1 MERIRDDIF
10 GLTHVGKVRKQN
22 EDQFLIGGIH
32 KALEITNTS
41 LPERH
46 QAKLLGGKLGAL
58 LVVADGVGGSAAGA
72 QASGLAVD
80 ALVSYITYT
89 MPCFFHFAEDIGGD
103 VLKEISIAFQKS
115 HEKVLTEAAT
125 EGGQEGMA
133 TTLTMAYILWPRA
146 FIVQVGDSRLYLQRE
161 GWLDQITR
169 DQTMAED
176 LVDQG
181 ILKPELAQKSRWSNV
196 LSSAV
201 GGRHATI
208 DPVLYDLGLAQDDI
222 LLLCSDGLTKH
233 VSDPEISEIL
243 TASATAQDA
252 CTSLVQAALDGG
264 GTDNVTVVVARF
276 LGE

>member
-1 MERIRDDIF
+1 MENIRDDMY
-10 GLTHVGKVRKQN
+10 GLTDTGKVRKEN

-32 KALEITNTS
+32 KALEITHTS
-41 LPERH
+41 LAERD
-46 QAKLLGGKLGAL
+46 QAGLLGGKLGAL
-58 LVVADGVGGSAAGA
+58 LVVADGVGGAAAGA

-80 ALVSYITYT
+80 ALISYITFT

-103 VLKEISIAFQKS
+103 VLNEISTAFQKS
-115 HEKVLTEAAT
+115 HEKVLAEAAA
-125 EGGQEGMA
+125 ESGYEGMA
-133 TTLTMAYILWPRA
+133 TTLTMAYVLWPRA
-146 FIVQVGDSRLYLQRE
+146 FIVQVGDSRLYLLRE

-181 ILKPELAQKSRWSNV
+181 ILKPELAEKSRWSNV

-201 GGRHATI
+201 GGRNPTI
-208 DPVLYDLGLAQDDI
+208 DPVLYDLGLTQDDI

-243 TASATAQDA
+243 TSAGTAQDA
-252 CTSLVQAALDGG
+252 CESLVRAALDGG

-276 LGE
+276 PGD

>member
-1 MERIRDDIF
+1 MENIRDDIF
-10 GLTHVGKVRKQN
+10 GLTDTGKVRKEN

-32 KALEITNTS
+32 KALDISHTS
-41 LPERH
+41 LAERD
-46 QAKLLGGKLGAL
+46 QARLLGGKLGAL
-58 LVVADGVGGSAAGA
+58 FVVADGVGGAAAGA
-72 QASGLAVD
+72 QASGLDVD
-80 ALVSYITYT
+80 ALISYITFT

-103 VLKEISIAFQKS
+103 VLKEMSIAFQQS
-115 HEKVLTEAAT
+115 HEKVLAEAAA

-133 TTLTMAYILWPRA
+133 TTLTMAYVLWPRA
-146 FIVQVGDSRLYLQRE
+146 FIVQVGDSRLYLQRD

-181 ILKPELAQKSRWSNV
+181 ILKPELAEKSRWSNV

-201 GGRHATI
+201 GGRNPTI
-208 DPVLYDLGLAQDDI
+208 DPVLYDLGLTQDDV

-243 TASATAQDA
+243 TASASAEEA
-252 CTSLVQAALDGG
+252 CKSLVQAALDGG

-276 LGE
+276 PGG

>member
-1 MERIRDDIF
+1 MENIRDDVF
-10 GLTHVGKVRKQN
+10 GLTDTGKIRKQN

-32 KALEITNTS
+32 KALDITHTS
-41 LPERH
+41 LAQRD
-46 QAKLLGGKLGAL
+46 QAKLIGGKLGAL
-58 LVVADGVGGSAAGA
+58 LVVADGVGGAAAGA

-80 ALVSYITYT
+80 SLLSYITYT
-89 MPCFFHFAEDIGGD
+89 MPCFFHFAEAIGGD
-103 VLKEISIAFQKS
+103 VLKEISTAFQKS
-115 HEKVLTEAAT
+115 HEKVLAEGAA
-125 EGGQEGMA
+125 ESGQEGMA

-146 FIVQVGDSRLYLQRE
+146 FVVQAGDSRLYLQRE

-181 ILKPELAQKSRWSNV
+181 ILEPELAKKSRWSNV

-201 GGRHATI
+201 GGRNPTI
-208 DPVLYDLGLAQDDI
+208 DPILYDLGLVQDDV

-243 TASATAQDA
+243 TSSGSAEDA
-252 CTSLVQAALDGG
+252 CRSLVQAALDGG

>member
-1 MERIRDDIF
+1 MEDIRDDIF
-10 GLTHVGKVRKQN
+10 GLTATGKVRQEN

-32 KALEITNTS
+32 KALDVTQTS
-41 LPERH
+41 LAERDR
-46 QAKLLGGKLGAL
+46 AKLLGGKLGAL
-58 LVVADGVGGSAAGA
+58 LVVADGVGGAAAGA

-80 ALVSYITYT
+80 ALISYITFT

-103 VLKEISIAFQKS
+103 VLKEIATAFQTS
-115 HEKVLTEAAT
+115 HEKVLAEAAA
-125 EGGQEGMA
+125 ESGYEGMA

-146 FIVQVGDSRLYLQRE
+146 FIVQVGDSRLYLQRD

-181 ILKPELAQKSRWSNV
+181 ILKPELAEKSRWSNV

-201 GGRHATI
+201 GGRNSTI

-243 TASATAQDA
+243 TASATAEDA
-252 CTSLVQAALDGG
+252 CKSLVQAALDGG

-276 LGE
+276 PGE